1 MKISNPINNLTIDC
15 WSFKIKRSVPFS
27 SHSLFQCI
35 KTHHFQFVLKG
46 CYAMISEGAAR
57 RNAYE
62 NNESGLHVKLNL
74 Y

>member
-1 MKISNPINNLTIDC
+1 MSEHVFSPSTTMQKLFTRVQNLPSKLYLLADF
-15 WSFKIKRSVPFS
+15 SHHQLQRYLLEFK
-27 SHSLFQCI
+27 HLQ
-35 KTHHFQFVLKG
+35 G
-46 CYAMISEGAAR
+46 GAAW